1 MYKRKYFEPFTG
13 TSEVIAPNAITSD
26 KIADETIESQ
36 DIKNQQVKTED
47 IADKAVTLAKLGDD
61 VPAVGIPDN
70 SISAA
75 KLADNAVEKRHIKT
89 ASVDTDE
96 LANDSVTSDKL
107 RDASVTPTKLSF
119 SVPTRPLT
127 PPIATDEIANLAVT
141 YDKIANYSVNDEKLS
156 NGAVTV
162 PKVDAVNTPS
172 DGQALT
178 YEQASG
184 RFKYATPGGGGSKI
198 TLINPQ
204 VVFDETATSD
214 RNAPLDVS
222 VAVPA
227 TAVGVLVELHQDGM
241 VPSWAQ
247 PSAQIQHPLG
257 GIALTCY
264 ITGDAVGTH
273 PHYADNAG
281 IVPIWA
287 SQQIYL
293 VINRV
298 GVSTRVK
305 VTVVGYIE

>member
-1 MYKRKYFEPFTG
+1 VTTPSIVEG
-13 TSEVIAPNAITSD
+13 AITEG
-26 KIADETIESQ
+26 KLADDAVTSPK
-36 DIKNQQVKTED
+36 IKNATVQTED
-47 IADKAVTLAKLGDD
+47 IADKAVTLAKLSDD

-70 SISAA
+70 SITGA
-75 KLADNAVEKRHIKT
+75 KIALDTIEKKHIKAASIDT
-89 ASVDTDE
+89 AE
-96 LANDSVTSDKL
+96 LANASVTGDKL
-107 RDASVTPTKLSF
+107 RDASVTPAKLSF
-119 SVPTRPLT
+119 TVPTRPLT
-127 PPIATDEIANLAVT
+127 PPIATDEIANLSVT

-162 PKVDAVNTPS
+162 PKVDAVNTPT

-184 RFKYATPGGGGSKI
+184 RFKYATPSAGGSKI

-204 VVFDETATSD
+204 TVFDETATSD
-214 RNAPLDVS
+214 RSAPLDIS
-222 VAVPA
+222 AVIPA

-241 VPSWAQ
+241 IPSWAQ
-247 PSAQIQHPLG
+247 PSTQIQHPLG

-264 ITGDAVGTH
+264 ITGDSAGTH

-281 IVPIWA
+281 IVPVY
-287 SQQIYL
+287 SPQNIYL

-305 VTVVGYIE
+305 VAVIGYVE